1 MVTLYVR
8 EGDTG
13 PLHKVQNFFLDLI
26 SPLSNG
32 FSKIFRPI
40 KEGFVNLFH
49 LPSLSKQK
57 KELENEVAS
66 LRRQTQEMSEK
77 DAEVTELKRLLKWTE
92 DNTEQPVGA
101 DIIGQSP
108 DNWQRLMI
116 IDKGSSQG
124 LKKYMSVITDEG
136 LVGRLISVGSH
147 SSVVQLITDS
157 RSAIGARDVRSR
169 ETGILEGNNAD
180 DLRFTPMNEEADVQ
194 KGDIIESSGMGGTV
208 PSGKIIGKVTEV
220 KKRAKGLTRLMQ
232 VTPFVS
238 FSKLDKVVV
247 LVTPE
252 PESIILKEPQ

>member
-1 MVTLYVR
+1 
-8 EGDTG
+8 
-13 PLHKVQNFFLDLI
+13 
-26 SPLSNG
+26 
-32 FSKIFRPI
+32 
-40 KEGFVNLFH
+40 
-49 LPSLSKQK
+49 
-57 KELENEVAS
+57 
-66 LRRQTQEMSEK
+66 
-77 DAEVTELKRLLKWTE
+77 
-92 DNTEQPVGA
+92 
-101 DIIGQSP
+101 
-108 DNWQRLMI
+108 
-116 IDKGSSQG
+116 
-124 LKKYMSVITDEG
+124 
-136 LVGRLISVGSH
+136 
-147 SSVVQLITDS
+147 VQLITDS